1 LLFLRGTLTTF
12 SASWGLTR
20 IGKAFLAT
28 AILGGFLLFAG
39 APSAK
44 ANYWDDCNRRV
55 AYTDW
60 RLHEAIVH
68 FGYYSPEANYRR
80 YQRHEAYEA
89 LERYR
94 RYEWRERAWRE
105 RENGESTS
113 GANTV
118 ATNAIDTTTTTTTIA
133 TEE

>member
-1 LLFLRGTLTTF
+1 
-12 SASWGLTR
+12 LTR

-105 RENGESTS
+105 WREHEWREHRRYERHRYHY
-113 GANTV
+113 
-118 ATNAIDTTTTTTTIA
+118 DDDDRD
-133 TEE
+133 

>member
-1 LLFLRGTLTTF
+1 MQLHKHLLNSIFC
-12 SASWGLTR
+12 
-20 IGKAFLAT
+20 KAFLAT

-68 FGYYSPEANYRR
+68 FGYYSPEVDYWR

-94 RYEWRERAWRE
+94 RHEWREHAWRE
-105 RENGESTS
+105 RGWREHEWREHRRYERYRYRH
-113 GANTV
+113 
-118 ATNAIDTTTTTTTIA
+118 DDDDDD
-133 TEE
+133 